1 MALVVRLFA
10 ETEQCRSD
18 LNKDAGVGV
27 LCVTETRGF
36 GDDASLIAIDGSVAT
51 SDELMA
57 ATMALGRALG
67 QFDTN
72 DMLSPLGRR

>member
-1 MALVVRLFA
+1 M
-10 ETEQCRSD
+10 
-18 LNKDAGVGV
+18 
-27 LCVTETRGF
+27 TETRGF

-72 DMLSPLGRR
+72 DMLSPLGRS